1 MNTFWI
7 NNISILFNKNNFLEV
22 IPLPN
27 MKLNDKLNAI
37 FRLSI
42 YYFIIIK
49 IVKKNLKN
57 IFIPI
62 LVGIITIIIYNNY
75 KQINN
80 IETIDINDNMAK
92 TKNNVSSNNNSGV
105 PGCKLPTKEN
115 PFMNPTI
122 GDYSLGNFEE
132 SCHSYNN
139 NVVRDLEEIN
149 FDKSLYKNKSDI
161 FNKNNSQREFYTMPV
176 NSIVNDQGGF
186 SEWCYGRPPSC
197 KQGNGIQCSANLSGI
212 YGSNKSIV
220 N

>member
-7 NNISILFNKNNFLEV
+7 NNISILFNKNKFLEV
-22 IPLPN
+22 ITLPN
-27 MKLNDKLNAI
+27 MKFNDKLNAI

-42 YYFIIIK
+42 YYFIIIT
-49 IVKKNLKN
+49 IIKKNLKN

-105 PGCKLPTKEN
+105 LGCKLPTKNN

-122 GDYSLGNFEE
+122 GDFSSGNIEE
-132 SCHSYNN
+132 SCYSYNN
-139 NVVRDLEEIN
+139 NVIRDLEEIN
-149 FDKSLYKNKSDI
+149 FDKSLYKDTSDI

-176 NSIVNDQGGF
+176 NSIINDQGSF
-186 SEWCYGRPPSC
+186 AEWCYGRPPSC
-197 KQGNGIQCSANLSGI
+197 KQGNGIQCAANQSGI
-212 YGSNKSIV
+212 HGSNKSIV
-220 N
+220 